1 MLYAVSFRW
10 TDVTGGENGLGG
22 ITRPTLFG
30 FNLESS
36 TNYYWFVAAIAF
48 LILILLWRFH
58 NSTVGSVL
66 VAIRENEQRAR
77 FLGYPTNRYKLAA
90 FVLSAAITGLAGIL
104 LLFQN
109 RMTSADPI
117 SVAFSGDLLAMV
129 VIGGMRSFLGPA
141 LGALFFILF
150 REFLGIY
157 TENWLFWF
165 GLVFVAFIV
174 FSPTGLVGVGERLI
188 APFRKKVIEDA
199 AMSARRIEVL
209 PLPEFLRPT
218 SHVEGP
224 VLSARHI
231 VKSFGGI
238 KAVQGVD
245 ISIADRTLHALIGP
259 NGAGKTTAFNLL
271 SGMYPPDQ
279 GTVSLLGQP
288 IAGHTPEEIARAGIG
303 RSFQITNL
311 FPALSVGENI
321 RLAVQARHPR
331 RFDPLTNAL
340 SIEAINT
347 ETDATIRYLG
357 LAGIEKAE
365 AGMLSYGGQR
375 LLDMGVALATAPR
388 VLLLD
393 EPLAGLAAA
402 ERERIGA
409 IIKRIS
415 SDLPVLLVE
424 HDIDRVFQLADHVT
438 VMNEGRVLLDG
449 TVEDARTSPKV
460 QEVYIGSGATAVAA
474 RPRETAAGASA
485 LLTVEQCRY
494 LLRQEPHPQRRQFH
508 AARERDHRAARPQR
522 RRQID
527 AAQDPGRDRAG
538 LERIDQAR
546 RQRTDRPFVG
556 AECPPRHRL
565 CAAGPRTVRRHERRT
580 ESGAR
585 RLEAADRQRRALDA
599 RAHLRIFP
607 ANPRTPR

>member
-1 MLYAVSFRW
+1 M
-10 TDVTGGENGLGG
+10 
-22 ITRPTLFG
+22 
-30 FNLESS
+30 
-36 TNYYWFVAAIAF
+36 AAIAF
-48 LILILLWRFH
+48 LILVLLWRFH

-90 FVLSAAITGLAGIL
+90 FVLSAGITGLAGIL

-117 SVAFSGDLLAMV
+117 SVSFSGDLLAMV

-174 FSPTGLVGVGERLI
+174 FSPTGLVGVGERLL
-188 APFRKKVIEDA
+188 APFRKKVVEDA

-218 SHVEGP
+218 SHVDGP

-245 ISIADRTLHALIGP
+245 ISVADRTLHALIGP

-279 GTVSLLGQP
+279 GTVSLLGAADRRAY
-288 IAGHTPEEIARAGIG
+288 AGGRSRRAGIG

-331 RFDPLTNAL
+331 RFDPCTNAL

-347 ETDATIRYLG
+347 R
-357 LAGIEKAE
+357 
-365 AGMLSYGGQR
+365 
-375 LLDMGVALATAPR
+375 
-388 VLLLD
+388 
-393 EPLAGLAAA
+393 
-402 ERERIGA
+402 
-409 IIKRIS
+409 
-415 SDLPVLLVE
+415 
-424 HDIDRVFQLADHVT
+424 
-438 VMNEGRVLLDG
+438 N
-449 TVEDARTSPKV
+449 
-460 QEVYIGSGATAVAA
+460 
-474 RPRETAAGASA
+474 
-485 LLTVEQCRY
+485 
-494 LLRQEPHPQRRQFH
+494 
-508 AARERDHRAARPQR
+508 R
-522 RRQID
+522 RR
-527 AAQDPGRDRAG
+527 
-538 LERIDQAR
+538 
-546 RQRTDRPFVG
+546 
-556 AECPPRHRL
+556 
-565 CAAGPRTVRRHERRT
+565 
-580 ESGAR
+580 
-585 RLEAADRQRRALDA
+585 
-599 RAHLRIFP
+599 
-607 ANPRTPR
+607 

>member
-1 MLYAVSFRW
+1 MPSPFGFLILRRRGVYFSLLTLALAAMLYAVSFRW

-48 LILILLWRFH
+48 LILVLLWRFH

-90 FVLSAAITGLAGIL
+90 FVLSAGITGLAGIL

-117 SVAFSGDLLAMV
+117 SVSFSGDLLAMV

-174 FSPTGLVGVGERLI
+174 FSPTGLVGVGERLL
-188 APFRKKVIEDA
+188 APFRKKVVEDA

-218 SHVEGP
+218 SHIEGP

-245 ISIADRTLHALIGP
+245 ISVADRTLHALIGP

-288 IAGHTPEEIARAGIG
+288 IAGHTPEEIATAGIG

-388 VLLLD
+388 ILLLD

-415 SDLPVLLVE
+415 TDLPVLLVE

-449 TVEDARTSPKV
+449 TVEDARASPKV

-474 RPRETAAGASA
+474 ATARNRRQRQCAADGH
-485 LLTVEQCRY
+485 QCRY
-494 LLRQEPHPQRRQFH
+494 VLRQEPHPQRRQFH
-508 AARERDHRAARPQR
+508 AA
-522 RRQID
+522 
-527 AAQDPGRDRAG
+527 
-538 LERIDQAR
+538 
-546 RQRTDRPFVG
+546 
-556 AECPPRHRL
+556 
-565 CAAGPRTVRRHERRT
+565 
-580 ESGAR
+580 
-585 RLEAADRQRRALDA
+585 
-599 RAHLRIFP
+599 
-607 ANPRTPR
+607 